1 MKVFV
6 LGGGDGLVDLVGMV
20 AAEEILFL
28 LEV

>member
-6 LGGGDGLVDLVGMV
+6 LGGGDGLVDLVGMA